1 MSRADTSLD
10 VPLPEWALPLLKPA
24 RYKAAHGGRGGG
36 KSHFFAEQVVL
47 RCIGPNKPDAD
58 GVTRPVR
65 VVCIREVQN
74 SIKESVKQLIVDKIN
89 RLGFTDLFEVL
100 DQEIRGPHGSLI
112 IFKGMQSYNASNLKS
127 LEGYD
132 VAWVEEAQTLSEIS
146 LRMLRPTIRKEYAD
160 GTSSEIWF
168 SWNPRFEID
177 AVDHFF
183 RGNSPV
189 ARGWRKPSDA
199 VIVEVNWHDNPWIP
213 NVLLKEKDDDYASD
227 PEIADHVWGGGYER
241 VTTGAYF
248 AKQIANLERLGR
260 IGRYPY
266 DPALGPVYTSWDL
279 GVDDYTAIWFFQIHA
294 VDGIPRVRVLDYFE
308 FSGSGPDEII
318 PSAMPEYTADIQDRV
333 TAMAEIGRD
342 EKFTYQRHFFPHDLG
357 VREWGSGG
365 KERILSVTA
374 MGIPQSALSRGVATD
389 PENRI
394 NATRQLLPLCEFNSI
409 PRVQIGLTRLRR
421 YQRKFNENLGIYLGP
436 LHDENSHGCDAFG
449 EFAINCGVKSP
460 EQKAEEPAINPLH
473 QPGALRLDAIRANKR
488 RGIRV

>member
-1 MSRADTSLD
+1 MTQAEASIDIPT
-10 VPLPEWALPLLKPA
+10 PEWAVPLLAPA

-36 KSHFFAEQVVL
+36 KSHFMAEQVVI
-47 RCIGPNKPDAD
+47 RCLGVNKPDAD
-58 GVTRPVR
+58 GEVRPVR
-65 VVCIREVQN
+65 VVCIREIQN
-74 SIKESVKQLIVDKIN
+74 SIKESVKQLIVDKI
-89 RLGFTDLFEVL
+89 RKLGVQHLFEVL
-100 DQEIRGPHGSLI
+100 DQEIRGPHKSLI

-132 VAWVEEAQTLSEIS
+132 VAWVEEAQTLSDIS

-189 ARGWRKPSDA
+189 AKGWRKPSDTA
-199 VIVEVNWHDNPWIP
+199 MVEVNWNDNPWIP
-213 NVLLKEKDDDYASD
+213 KVLVKEKDDDYASD

-248 AKQIANLERLGR
+248 AKQIAHLER
-260 IGRYPY
+260 IGRFGALPY
-266 DPALGPVYTSWDL
+266 DPALGLVYTSWDIGL
-279 GVDDYTAIWFFQIHA
+279 DDYTAIWFFQIHHIG
-294 VDGIPRVRVLDYFE
+294 GIPRVRVLDYFE

-318 PSAMPEYTADIQDRV
+318 PAAMPEYTPDIQDRV

-342 EKFTYQRHFFPHDLG
+342 QKYAYQRHFFPHDIG
-357 VREWGSGG
+357 QREWGAGA
-365 KERILSVTA
+365 KERGLAVVA
-374 MGIPQSALSRGVATD
+374 QGVPMGHIHRGIATN

-394 NATRQLLPLCEFNSI
+394 SATRMLLPMCEFNNI
-409 PRVQIGLTRLRR
+409 GRVMIGITRLRR

-449 EFAINCGVKSP
+449 EFAINCGVSMP
-460 EQKAEEPAINPLH
+460 EDTTPAPQHVLTTLNDGIVPPPLDL
-473 QPGALRLDAIRANKR
+473 PR
-488 RGIRV
+488 RRR